1 MSLCLPIR
9 DPSESVVDPQHSK
22 YFKQRC
28 FCPAITIGVERGRYE
43 EMAALDADNAAG
55 SKRERAP
62 RRAAARRCA
71 YHTEQKSLERTFDQI
86 DPTVIAE
93 VLASHAGN
101 MDLAAMELVEYDQEA
116 AVARLVL
123 NTGGSSSPTQGASDN
138 ETKANAEASFWDD
151 VLGDCDVDPDGPSD
165 GVVAVPGAGGTVP
178 PTQTMAED
186 TTPYSAWPAD
196 QWPTVEINVLGTMT
210 EDAAAAE
217 KLLGWRE
224 STATDDAD
232 AMETDDE
239 DIPVDILVK
248 WKGRA
253 LVRCSWVPL
262 PILTAA
268 MNPGVASQRLARFW
282 ERHPRSTGPCV
293 EVRRACLEVSSV
305 VAMRDR
311 PTVPVD
317 SDDDDV
323 VPVDAVPVS
332 SPVSSPDDREA
343 LVKWGGGLGYE
354 DATWEPVGWVASAPG
369 GDAAMRAYR
378 AVQARREIKAAAAR
392 GVKDGSTIQSV
403 EDDADLAPSRELY
416 GNDGDVLRGYQRD
429 GVRWMAHNLVVRE
442 RGCILADE
450 MGLGK
455 TAQSLALVDYVLR
468 AQRESRLR
476 TRGPALVVVP
486 LSTLVNWER
495 EAARWVPGAHVVA
508 YVGPPAARACIRR
521 HEISYGDGSSP
532 TSWGSDSDVP
542 VDADG
547 GVRVADVVYR
557 ADVVLT
563 TYEMV
568 QADRSALAKIPWSC
582 LVIDEA
588 HRLKNSGG
596 KAQRDLRTLDFAGRV
611 VLLTGT
617 PLQNDTAEL
626 WSLLNFVDAKRFAS
640 RDEFEAAF
648 GAMTAA
654 RQVETLHK
662 VLAPY
667 LLRRLKQDVEH
678 KLPPRVETLVE
689 CELMPLQKKCY
700 RALFER
706 NFSFLRQG
714 SKDDRALANFSN
726 LMMEVRK
733 CCQHPFLLDG
743 VEEAFV
749 SQQVSKRGGK
759 RLAKTATAAELVACS
774 GKLQLLDKLLPRLKA
789 GGHRALI
796 FSQMTRVLDVLE
808 DYCRNRA
815 HSYERLDGGVTGRAR
830 QAAIDRFCGGGDAND
845 AANAD
850 DGAFL
855 FLLSTRAGGQGINL
869 VAADTVIVFDSDWNP
884 QNDAQAL
891 ARAHRI
897 GQTKPV
903 QVYRL
908 VMRATY
914 ERDML
919 DRAAMKLGLEQAIFS
934 HLQQQPAL
942 DNPGGMGGAVRTD
955 KERRGAAAEIE
966 RLLKHGAYGALA
978 EDSAEGDARTKA
990 FAGEGI
996 DDILARSERRVV
1008 EASDDEAKR
1017 SKEAKKSMFATA
1029 TFTGGGGGGSDE
1041 IALDD
1046 PDFWQ
1051 KLMPEAAEATKLRE
1065 TQEAAEEAE
1074 RLRREEA
1081 AFVRMK
1087 NGKPEVFV
1095 WTWTERKRVLSQ
1107 LASFGYG
1114 RWDRIH
1120 EGSKA
1125 ALAEDKT
1132 LSAIA
1137 AFCRRFV
1144 LEASQVMTDGS
1155 CPLLLAAAS
1164 SGPCVGAG
1172 VDEAGIEPDKGG
1184 DATLCA
1190 LFGEVKF
1197 ASHVR
1202 QRALEEM
1209 PKLELLRAAAE
1220 AVERAGGESAAL
1232 APDAADWLEG
1242 IPEVKDVF
1250 KYSEPPA
1257 PWWSEMEDRALV
1269 VGTLRHGWGRY
1280 DAIRADETLGLEL
1293 ALERAVQDHA
1303 DEGDDA
1309 DEVDD
1314 ADEGSR
1320 EGPTGTPRSNGKSK
1334 RKRSSLDPDGKE
1346 NTPQNAD
1353 GASKRGPGATKVNGE
1368 VESGDKVA
1376 IPEWPLG
1383 RVLSL
1388 RLRRL
1393 CTALGGKVAVAPPA
1407 PKQARP
1413 ARGPRLTREKG
1424 NRGGGARATAAVGS
1438 MDKNAR
1444 AVHQISTLPRGED
1457 GKVVLPVGPI
1467 HGVTLEH
1474 LGSVQ
1479 PPDAPGFHSAAYVL
1493 PVGYRTTRQYMRC
1506 DDPNGP
1512 RTRWV
1517 QEICR
1522 GEGDDEG
1529 KPLFRLSADEGLD
1542 EPIVAKSA
1550 TAAWAEVLGRVAAVR
1565 RANGETPKKTAISGP
1580 EFFGYSLPHIR
1591 LLIEELPG
1599 VKQCVEYKP
1608 LLERSVTVGAAAP
1621 AEEGVETK

>member
-1 MSLCLPIR
+1 MLPAHHSSPAR
-9 DPSESVVDPQHSK
+9 PKPGEMGAFDTHNSE
-22 YFKQRC
+22 
-28 FCPAITIGVERGRYE
+28 
-43 EMAALDADNAAG
+43 G

-86 DPTVIAE
+86 DPSVIAE

-101 MDLAAMELVEYDQEA
+101 MEAAAMELVEYDHEA
-116 AVARLVL
+116 AMAKQLM
-123 NTGGSSSPTQGASDN
+123 NTSGSSSPTHAESEK

-165 GVVAVPGAGGTVP
+165 GPAVEAGAEGSMHAAQALAG
-178 PTQTMAED
+178 D
-186 TTPYSAWPAD
+186 TTPYSSWPVD
-196 QWPTVEINVLGTMT
+196 QWLTVETNGFGAMT
-210 EDAAAAE
+210 EDATAVE
-217 KLLGWRE
+217 KLLGWRA
-224 STATDDAD
+224 SVDAVD
-232 AMETDDE
+232 TNSGTPDE
-239 DIPVDILVK
+239 DGVDILVK

-253 LVRCSWVPL
+253 LIHCSWVPL
-262 PILTAA
+262 PALTAA

-282 ERHPRSTGPCV
+282 ERHPRVAGPCV
-293 EVRRACLEVSSV
+293 AVRRACLNVASV
-305 VAMRDR
+305 VATRDR
-311 PTVPVD
+311 CWRPEAED
-317 SDDDDV
+317 SEPSPAPPGV
-323 VPVDAVPVS
+323 TS
-332 SPVSSPDDREA
+332 SPERREA
-343 LVKWGGGLGYE
+343 LVRWGGGLGYE
-354 DATWEPVGWVASAPG
+354 DATWEPVEWVESRSD
-369 GDAAMRAYR
+369 GDVALRAYG
-378 AVQARREIKAAAAR
+378 AVQARREEKLDAAR
-392 GVKDGSTIQSV
+392 RARGESTIQSV
-403 EDDADLAPSRELY
+403 EADAELTPSREWY
-416 GNDGDVLRGYQRD
+416 GSEGDVLRGYQKE

-468 AQRESRLR
+468 AQRASRLE

-508 YVGPPAARACIRR
+508 YVGPPAARVCIRR
-521 HEISYGDGSSP
+521 HEISYGDGRLV
-532 TSWGSDSDVP
+532 TNEGSDSDASNAEQRVESQSDNGR
-542 VDADG
+542 VDRAD
-547 GVRVADVVYR
+547 VYR

-596 KAQRDLRTLDFAGRV
+596 KAQRDLRTLDFAKRV

-626 WSLLNFVDAKRFAS
+626 WSLLNFVDAGRFAS
-640 RDEFEAAF
+640 KDEFESAF

-749 SQQVSKRGGK
+749 SQQMSKKGGK
-759 RLAKTATAAELVACS
+759 RPAKTATAAELVACS
-774 GKLQLLDKLLPRLKA
+774 GKLQLLDKLLSRLKA

-808 DYCRNRA
+808 DYCRNRG

-830 QAAIDRFCGGGDAND
+830 QAAIDRFCGGSNATDAGHS
-845 AANAD
+845 D

-934 HLQQQPAL
+934 SNL
-942 DNPGGMGGAVRTD
+942 NTGNGAMD
-955 KERRGAAAEIE
+955 SKERRGAAAEIE
-966 RLLKHGAYGALA
+966 RLLKHGAYGALS
-978 EDSAEGDARTKA
+978 EDCAEGDARTKA
-990 FAGEGI
+990 FAAEGI

-1008 EASDDEAKR
+1008 EASDDDT
-1017 SKEAKKSMFATA
+1017 SKSSDAQKSMFATA
-1029 TFTGGGGGGSDE
+1029 TFTGEGGDGSDE

-1051 KLMPEAAEATKLRE
+1051 KLMPEAAEAERLRE
-1065 TQEAAEEAE
+1065 EKEAAEEAE
-1074 RLRREEA
+1074 RLRQEEA
-1081 AFVRMK
+1081 AFARMK

-1114 RWDRIH
+1114 QWNRIH

-1125 ALAEDKT
+1125 VLAEDKT
-1132 LSAIA
+1132 VSAIA

-1144 LEASQVMTDGS
+1144 LEASQVMTEGS
-1155 CPLLLAAAS
+1155 CPLLLSAAS
-1164 SGPCVGAG
+1164 SGPAVGAG
-1172 VDEAGIEPDKGG
+1172 VDERTLEPDKGG
-1184 DATLCA
+1184 DATLFA

-1209 PKLELLRAAAE
+1209 PKLELLRAAAW
-1220 AVERAGGESAAL
+1220 AVEKVGGESAAL
-1232 APDAADWLEG
+1232 ASDSAGWLEG
-1242 IPEVKDVF
+1242 IPEVQAVF

-1257 PWWSEMEDRALV
+1257 PWWSEAEDRALI

-1280 DAIRADETLGLEL
+1280 DAMRADVELGLEV
-1293 ALERAVQDHA
+1293 ALERAAAAAAAAAAESQ
-1303 DEGDDA
+1303 
-1309 DEVDD
+1309 
-1314 ADEGSR
+1314 SR
-1320 EGPTGTPRSNGKSK
+1320 EGSGTPRSAGSSK
-1334 RKRSSLDPDGKE
+1334 RKRSSLDQRSSPDLEGKE
-1346 NTPQNAD
+1346 NAPHNMD
-1353 GASKRGPGATKVNGE
+1353 SASKRLKPGAVAGVHRE
-1368 VESGDKVA
+1368 CDVAAAVESGEEMAV
-1376 IPEWPLG
+1376 PEWPLG

-1407 PKQARP
+1407 PKQAKP
-1413 ARGPRLTREKG
+1413 ARGPRPPREKG
-1424 NRGGGARATAAVGS
+1424 SRGGGARATAAVGS

-1444 AVHQISTLPRGED
+1444 AVHQISLLTRGED

-1467 HGVTLEH
+1467 HGVTLES
-1474 LGSVQ
+1474 LGAVQ
-1479 PPDAPGFHSAAYVL
+1479 PPDAPGFHSAAYIL

-1517 QEICR
+1517 QEIVR

-1529 KPLFRLSADEGLD
+1529 KPLFRLTADEGLD

-1550 TAAWAEVLGRVAAVR
+1550 TAAWAEVLRRVTTVR
-1565 RANGETPKKTAISGP
+1565 MANGEEAKKTAISGP

-1599 VKQCVEYKP
+1599 VNDCTEYKP
-1608 LLERSVTVGAAAP
+1608 LLERSVTAEAFAS
-1621 AEEGVETK
+1621 AEEGPGDASVEQEA